1 VGSALPRGRRGPPDA
16 SRKGAFDATRAPV
29 ACLSQSPG
37 YMPDRLTLPVI
48 PLRDTVLFPAVAAP
62 ITAGRLK
69 TLRAV
74 EACLRAEG
82 EHKRVFA
89 VAQRDNAE
97 DPGTEGLYAVGV
109 IARVAQVQRFGQ
121 GLQLVLSCEA
131 RATALHYSEHDG
143 VILAVAAALADLSP
157 RPEEAAALTP
167 LARQVREQAMEYG
180 RRRGAPED
188 VLKQLIGS
196 IDEPGALVGHIAF
209 YLDLVTAE
217 KQALLETLSIE
228 QQLRLLGG
236 HLLRQIGIAETQE
249 KIRVSVQEEIG
260 VRQRELYLR
269 EQLKAIQKELGE
281 EDEGDALKR
290 VETRIQAACLPEEVQ
305 IEVRRDLSRLKRLG
319 RETSPE
325 ANLLVTWLEWIA
337 DLPWQERTADHVDL
351 AEARRILEVD
361 HFGLA
366 DVKDRVL
373 EFLAVRKLRAEHARG
388 GEGDRARAV
397 SRGPILLFL
406 GPPGTGKTSVAE
418 SIARALGRRYVR
430 VSLGGA
436 RDEADIRGHRRTY
449 VGAMPG
455 RILAGI
461 KQAGSRNP
469 VFLLDEIDKLG
480 VSFQGD
486 PAAALLEVLDPAQN
500 RGFVDHYLGVPFDLS
515 EVLFICTANF
525 RESIPGPLHD
535 RMEPI
540 TFAGYTEA
548 EKVEIAR
555 RYLLPRQTEEN
566 GLGAGEIE
574 IDDDALREVIGHY
587 TREAGVRQL
596 ERALAAIARKA
607 ARRIAGGEVIS
618 VRVESPDSVR
628 ALLGKPHV
636 HPALRRGHEEPGV
649 ATGMYYTQAGGDI
662 MHVEASILP
671 GKGDLVLTGQ
681 LGDVMKESGRAALTY
696 ARTHAPE
703 LGVPEGRLQGRDFH
717 VHVPA
722 GAVPKD
728 GPSAGV
734 TMALALLSALSSRPI
749 RSDLAMTGEITLRG
763 RVLAIGGVKEKV
775 LGAHRAGIP
784 EILLPRDNEADLDE
798 IDEEVRRAL
807 HFHLVETLDEAIA
820 VAMRAA

>member
-1 VGSALPRGRRGPPDA
+1 MAER
-16 SRKGAFDATRAPV
+16 
-29 ACLSQSPG
+29 LS
-37 YMPDRLTLPVI
+37 LPVI

-74 EACLRAEG
+74 EAALRAEG
-82 EHKRVFA
+82 TDKQVFA
-89 VAQRDNAE
+89 VAQRDGAE
-97 DPGTEGLYAVGV
+97 DPNAEGLYAVGV

-121 GLQLVLSCEA
+121 GLQLVLGCDA
-131 RATALHYSEHDG
+131 RATALRYSEHDG
-143 VILAVAAALADLSP
+143 VIFAAAAPLADLPP
-157 RPEEAAALTP
+157 RPDDAATLVT
-167 LARQVREQAMEYG
+167 LSRQVREQAMEYG

-209 YLDLVTAE
+209 YLDLQTPE
-217 KQALLETLSIE
+217 KQALLETLSVE

-236 HLLRQIGIAETQE
+236 HLVRHIGIAETQE

-260 VRQRELYLR
+260 ERQRELYLR

-281 EDEGDALKR
+281 EDDGDTVRR
-290 VETRIQAACLPEEVQ
+290 VESRIAKAGLPAEALG
-305 IEVRRDLSRLKRLG
+305 EVRRDLGRLKRLG

-325 ANLLVTWLEWIA
+325 GQLISNWLEWIA
-337 DLPWQERTADHVDL
+337 DLPWQTRTDDHVDL
-351 AEARRILEVD
+351 AAARRILETD
-361 HFGLA
+361 HHGLA

-388 GEGDRARAV
+388 EARAHAV
-397 SRGPILLFL
+397 SRGPILLFT

-418 SIARALGRRYVR
+418 SIARSLGRRYVR

-455 RILAGI
+455 RVLAGM
-461 KQAGSRNP
+461 KQAGSKNP

-486 PAAALLEVLDPAQN
+486 PASALLEVLDPAQN

-525 RESIPGPLHD
+525 RENIPGPLLD

-540 TFAGYTEA
+540 VFAGYTEA

-555 RYLLPRQTEEN
+555 RYLIPRQIEEN
-566 GLGAGEIE
+566 GLGDGEIE
-574 IDDDALREVIGHY
+574 VGEDALRGVIGHY

-596 ERALAAIARKA
+596 ERALGAIARKA
-607 ARRIAGGEVIS
+607 ARQIASGEAEGLRVTTPAS
-618 VRVESPDSVR
+618 VRG
-628 ALLGKPHV
+628 LLGKPQV
-636 HPALRRGHEEPGV
+636 YPATRLGHEEAGV

-681 LGDVMKESGRAALTY
+681 LGEVMKESGRAALTC
-696 ARTHAPE
+696 ARTRAPD
-703 LGVPEGRLQGRDFH
+703 LGVSEARIAGRDFH

-722 GAVPKD
+722 GAIPKD

-749 RSDLAMTGEITLRG
+749 RSDVAMTGEITLRG

-775 LGAHRAGIP
+775 LGAHRAGIL
-784 EILLPRDNEADLDE
+784 EILLPRDNEADLDD
-798 IDEEVRRAL
+798 IDPAVRRSL
-807 HFHLVETLDEAIA
+807 SFHLVETLDEAIA

>member
-1 VGSALPRGRRGPPDA
+1 
-16 SRKGAFDATRAPV
+16 
-29 ACLSQSPG
+29 
-37 YMPDRLTLPVI
+37 MPERLTLPVI
-48 PLRDTVLFPAVAAP
+48 PLRETVLFPAVAAP

-74 EACLRAEG
+74 EAALRAEG
-82 EHKRVFA
+82 TDKHVFA
-89 VAQRDNAE
+89 VAQRDTAE
-97 DPGTEGLYAVGV
+97 DPTAESLYAVGV
-109 IARVAQVQRFGQ
+109 IAKVAQVQRFGV
-121 GLQLVLSCEA
+121 GLQLVLGCDA
-131 RATALHYSEHDG
+131 RATALRYTEQEG
-143 VILAVAAALADLSP
+143 VIFATAAPLPDLPPRAEDAGAIAALAG
-157 RPEEAAALTP
+157 
-167 LARQVREQAMEYG
+167 QVREQAMEYG
-180 RRRGAPED
+180 RRRGAPDE
-188 VLKQLIGS
+188 VLKQLIGA
-196 IDEPGALVGHIAF
+196 IEEPGALVGHIAF
-209 YLDLVTAE
+209 YLDLATPE

-228 QQLRLLGG
+228 QQLRLLGAY
-236 HLLRQIGIAETQE
+236 LARQIGIAETQE
-249 KIRVSVQEEIG
+249 KIRSSVQVEIG
-260 VRQRELYLR
+260 ERQRELYLR

-281 EDEGDALKR
+281 EDGGDALSR
-290 VETRIQAACLPEEVQ
+290 VESRIAAAGLPAEVLG
-305 IEVRRDLSRLKRLG
+305 EVRRDLGRLKRLG

-325 ANLLVTWLEWIA
+325 AQLLTTWLEWIA
-337 DLPWQERTADHVDL
+337 DLPWQTRTDDHVDL
-351 AEARRILEVD
+351 AEARRILESD

-373 EFLAVRKLRAEHARG
+373 EFLAVRKLRAEHSRG
-388 GEGDRARAV
+388 EARARAV

-418 SIARALGRRYVR
+418 SIARSLGRTYVR

-455 RILAGI
+455 RVLAGI
-461 KQAGSRNP
+461 KQAGSKNP

-486 PAAALLEVLDPAQN
+486 PASALLEVLDPAQN

-515 EVLFICTANF
+515 EVLFLCTANF
-525 RESIPGPLHD
+525 RETIPGPLMD

-540 TFAGYTEA
+540 TFPGYTEA

-555 RYLLPRQTEEN
+555 RYLLPRQIEEN
-566 GLGAGEIE
+566 GLRAPEIE
-574 IDDDALREVIGHY
+574 VSEEALRGVITHY

-596 ERALAAIARKA
+596 ERSLASIARKA
-607 ARRIAGGEVIS
+607 ARRIAGGEARE
-618 VRVESPDSVR
+618 VRVDSPSSVR
-628 ALLGKPHV
+628 ALLGKPQV

-649 ATGMYYTQAGGDI
+649 ATGMYYTAAGGDI
-662 MHVEASILP
+662 MHVEASILS
-671 GKGDLVLTGQ
+671 GKGELVLTGQ
-681 LGDVMKESGRAALTY
+681 LGEVMKESGRAALTY
-696 ARTHAPE
+696 ARTRAPE
-703 LGVPEGRLQGRDFH
+703 LGVPEGRLRDREFH

-734 TMALALLSALSSRPI
+734 TMALALLSALSGRPI

-784 EILLPRDNEADLDE
+784 AILLPRDNEADLEE
-798 IDEEVRRAL
+798 IDEAVRHAL
-807 HFHLVETLDEAIA
+807 TFHLVETLDEAIA
-820 VAMRAA
+820 VAMRPAA

>member
-1 VGSALPRGRRGPPDA
+1 
-16 SRKGAFDATRAPV
+16 
-29 ACLSQSPG
+29 
-37 YMPDRLTLPVI
+37 MPERLTLPVI

-74 EACLRAEG
+74 EAALRAEG
-82 EHKRVFA
+82 SDKHVFA
-89 VAQRDNAE
+89 VAQRDTAE
-97 DPGTEGLYAVGV
+97 DPTAEGLYAVGV
-109 IARVAQVQRFGQ
+109 IARVAQVQRFGA
-121 GLQLVLSCEA
+121 GLQLVLGCDA

-143 VILAVAAALADLSP
+143 VILATAAPLADLPP
-157 RPEEAAALTP
+157 RAEEAAALP
-167 LARQVREQAMEYG
+167 ALARQVREQAMEYG
-180 RRRGAPED
+180 RRRGAPDD
-188 VLKQLIGS
+188 VLKQLIGA
-196 IDEPGALVGHIAF
+196 IDEPSALVGHIAF
-209 YLDLVTAE
+209 YLDLATPE
-217 KQALLETLSIE
+217 KQALLETLSVE
-228 QQLRLLGG
+228 QQLRLLAGY
-236 HLLRQIGIAETQE
+236 LFRQIGIAETQE
-249 KIRVSVQEEIG
+249 KIRTVVQEEIG
-260 VRQRELYLR
+260 ERQRELYLR
-269 EQLKAIQKELGE
+269 EQLKAIQKELGD
-281 EDEGDALKR
+281 EDDGDAVKR
-290 VETRIQAACLPEEVQ
+290 VESRIAAAGLPAEVLG
-305 IEVRRDLSRLKRLG
+305 EVRRDLGRLKRLG

-325 ANLLVTWLEWIA
+325 AQLITTWLEWIA
-337 DLPWQERTADHVDL
+337 DLPWQTRTDDHVDL
-351 AEARRILEVD
+351 AEARRILESD
-361 HFGLA
+361 HHGLA

-373 EFLAVRKLRAEHARG
+373 EFLAVRKLRAEHHRG
-388 GEGDRARAV
+388 DARARAV

-418 SIARALGRRYVR
+418 SIARSLGRKYVR

-455 RILAGI
+455 RVLAGV
-461 KQAGSRNP
+461 KQAGTKNP

-486 PAAALLEVLDPAQN
+486 PASALLEVLDPSQN

-515 EVLFICTANF
+515 EVLFLCTANF
-525 RESIPGPLHD
+525 RETIPGPLLD

-555 RYLLPRQTEEN
+555 RYLIPRQIEES
-566 GLGAGEIE
+566 GLDPGEIE
-574 IDDDALREVIGHY
+574 LSEEAVRGVIEGY

-596 ERALAAIARKA
+596 ERSIASIARKA
-607 ARRIAGGEVIS
+607 ARRIAGGEARE
-618 VRVESPDSVR
+618 VRVETPASVR
-628 ALLGKPHV
+628 ALLGKPQV
-636 HPALRRGHEEPGV
+636 HPAQRRAREEPGV

-671 GKGDLVLTGQ
+671 GTGALVLTGQ
-681 LGDVMKESGRAALTY
+681 LGEVMKESGRAALTY
-696 ARTHAPE
+696 ARTRAPE
-703 LGVPEGRLQGRDFH
+703 LGVPEGRLRDREFH

-784 EILLPRDNEADLDE
+784 AILLPRDNEADLDE
-798 IDEEVRRAL
+798 IDEEVRRTL
-807 HFHLVETLDEAIA
+807 SFHLVETLDEAIA